1 MTTFS
6 AIRAYIAIGSNVTSE
21 RGDPRS
27 HVEAAF
33 DELGRLDGT
42 RLFARSSILRTSP
55 VGPQDQD
62 DYLNAVA
69 GVDTVLSPRELLDGL
84 LAIER
89 MHGRDRDQERRWGPR
104 TLDLDLIL
112 YGSERIE
119 EQGLS
124 VPHPRMHERLF
135 VLEPLE
141 EVAPDL
147 LVPGIGKTVGEL
159 VRQLR
164 GG

>member
-1 MTTFS
+1 MPSTSITL
-6 AIRAYIAIGSNVTSE
+6 AYIAIGSNVTSD
-21 RGDPRS
+21 RGDPMS
-27 HVEAAF
+27 HVVAAF
-33 DELGRLDGT
+33 DEIGKLKKT
-42 RLFARSSILRTSP
+42 RVVGRSSIHRTSP

-62 DYLNAVA
+62 DYLNAMAAVE
-69 GVDTVLSPRELLDGL
+69 TSLLPRELLDGL

-89 MHGRDRDQERRWGPR
+89 VHGRDREKERRWGPR

-112 YGSERIE
+112 YGDERIE

-135 VLEPLE
+135 VLEPLAE
-141 EVAPDL
+141 LQPVL
-147 LVPGIGKTVGEL
+147 VVPGIGKTVGEL
-159 VRQLR
+159 VRELR